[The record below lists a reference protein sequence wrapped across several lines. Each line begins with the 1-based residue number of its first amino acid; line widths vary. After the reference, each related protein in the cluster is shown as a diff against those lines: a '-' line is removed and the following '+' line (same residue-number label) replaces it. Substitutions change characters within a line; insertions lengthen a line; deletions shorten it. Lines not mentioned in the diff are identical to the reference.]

1 MEIKATTV
9 YDKSRLIRF
18 NHFISL
24 QKKAFWIFMSVAT
37 LGIMGYYTYFTLTYG
52 FYLKMLMACSL
63 IVVFDVACVILHIAM
78 PYFTVK
84 KSRSL
89 DARVEYT
96 FCDEALLTYAK
107 TKYEEENNRTK
118 YSAIKKAVRRGGELY
133 LFLESN
139 QAFLVDISTLSSND
153 ADAIK
158 EILSRHI
165 DEKKIKW

>member
-1 MEIKATTV
+1 MEIKAITV

-18 NHFISL
+18 NHFMSL
-24 QKKAFWIFMSVAT
+24 HKRAFWIFMAVAT

-52 FYLKMLMACSL
+52 FYAKMLAACSL
-63 IVVFDVACVILHIAM
+63 ILVLDVACVILHIIM

-96 FCDEALLTYAK
+96 FFDEALSIHAES
-107 TKYEEENNRTK
+107 KYEEENSKTK
-118 YSAIKKAVRRGGELY
+118 YSVIKKAVRRGGELY
-133 LFLESN
+133 LILESN
-139 QAFLVDISTLSSND
+139 QAFLVDISALSSND
-153 ADAIK
+153 VCAIK
-158 EILSRHI
+158 EILSRHM